1 MNYFLDRAVYGSNS
15 LIVDVSKPLG
25 KGAQATVYACKID
38 KKPYAAKI
46 FHSSTHGLNVSKINA
61 MIDNPPDV
69 LEKVI
74 DGVKYPRY
82 SWPLALIRNQSNA
95 FIGYLMPLVDLE
107 DSFTLDHYYDNN
119 LIKRLKSSNEA
130 ALSFKVEIAK
140 NLAEI
145 VADLHSHKHYFVD
158 FKPQNIR
165 VFKGTHAVTLI
176 DCDGFSINGRGNA
189 KFPAELMSTDYIA
202 PEVFKN
208 KLPAQQLG
216 EEQDL
221 YALATI
227 IFQLLNGGIH
237 PFQGILKNG
246 LNAPTNDEKASRA
259 LYPHGI
265 TPSAD
270 ISPRPQSVHAS
281 FLNDTRVLFDKAFV
295 GPYLQRPTANMW
307 FVHLGEI
314 LDSGQIVRC
323 SKFPSDVKHMRF
335 KNMDCPECHRQAVVL
350 VTPQVPKTKVDYS
363 RLNTSRS
370 SGVAGSGYKPPSS
383 SNTGVSGLN
392 AFGKVL
398 MILIGAM
405 ILVGILSNCENK
417 SSSSSNQTS
426 IHANPPA
433 YTPLP
438 SPPPAAPPPKRVGWI
453 SVYYSDIT
461 NKYSWIVGAS
471 TKEVAQAEAQET
483 CNARQGLC
491 GEWVTKQAKCFAI
504 YSNKKAKEMYIGF
517 GGTEH
522 NAMEAARIRCE
533 TKTGGLCLLDDSI
546 GFQNASKCDSW
557 SD

>member
-1 MNYFLDRAVYGSNS
+1 MNYFLDRAVYRSNR

-38 KKPYAAKI
+38 EKPYAAKI

-74 DGVKYPRY
+74 DGVKYPKY
-82 SWPLALIRNQSNA
+82 SWPLALIRNQSNS

-107 DSFTLDHYYDNN
+107 DSFTLDHYYDSN

-176 DCDGFSINGRGNA
+176 DCDGFSINGRENA

-221 YALATI
+221 YALSTI

-246 LNAPTNDEKASRA
+246 LNAPTNDEKASLA

-265 TPSAD
+265 VPSPD
-270 ISPRPQSVHAS
+270 ILPRPQSVHAS
-281 FLNDTRVLFDKAFV
+281 FLSDTRVLFDKAFV

-307 FVHLGEI
+307 FVHLSEI
-314 LDSGQIVRC
+314 LDAGKIVRC
-323 SKFPSDVKHMRF
+323 SKFSSDVKHMRF
-335 KNMDCPECHRQAVVL
+335 KNMDCPECHRQGAIS
-350 VTPQVPKTKVDYS
+350 VTPQVPKSKIDYS
-363 RLNTSRS
+363 RLNTSRP
-370 SGVAGSGYKPPSS
+370 SGVPGGGYKPPSS
-383 SNTGVSGLN
+383 SSGGMTVGQKVFFGTLAFFIFVGVLSE
-392 AFGKVL
+392 
-398 MILIGAM
+398 IG
-405 ILVGILSNCENK
+405 G
-417 SSSSSNQTS
+417 SSKPTSSPGYSAQ
-426 IHANPPA
+426 
-433 YTPLP
+433 P
-438 SPPPAAPPPKRVGWI
+438 SVPAAP
-453 SVYYSDIT
+453 IT
-461 NKYSWIVGAS
+461 NTPRHGYVSVFYDKTNHSYAWGLGYDNPELAKLRAKIECQKDGAIC
-471 TKEVAQAEAQET
+471 E
-483 CNARQGLC
+483 
-491 GEWVTKQAKCFAI
+491 EWATGHNKCFAVYRRI
-504 YSNKKAKEMYIGF
+504 ESRHLSLGF
-517 GGTEH
+517 GNSWT
-522 NAMEAARIRCE
+522 EAANDADRNCSKKGAHFCIP
-533 TKTGGLCLLDDSI
+533 DSDKSS
-546 GFQNASKCDSW
+546 GCDNW
-557 SD
+557 